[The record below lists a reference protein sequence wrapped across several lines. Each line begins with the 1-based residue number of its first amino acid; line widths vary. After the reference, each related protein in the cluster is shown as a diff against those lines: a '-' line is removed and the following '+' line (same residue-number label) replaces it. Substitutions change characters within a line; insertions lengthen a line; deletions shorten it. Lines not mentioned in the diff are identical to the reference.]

1 MASSVFNFT
10 ALGVGGSLSLI
21 KDDKFSF
28 SVAGTFVGKVVLE
41 QSTDGGASWVRLSE
55 HTTVGSSVLTVK
67 YGGSNTGIYRFQCI
81 EYTSGTIET
90 TITDEDIKLFSV
102 KNNRL
107 EERFVVDEAGT
118 TIEGT
123 LLVDGVLVS
132 GGGMD
137 TDFSNSVAS
146 AKNIDLGGFKGV
158 NSVAPTADL
167 DLSTK
172 KYVDDSVGAIDLSG
186 KADVNLGNILPVA
199 SVSMNTQKLV
209 SVVDPTAAQD
219 AATKNY
225 VDLAD
230 GLLLPKAGGTM
241 SGVIAMGTNKITGVG
256 DPTLAQDVV
265 TKNYFDTNIPAAGDA
280 WGDAVDA
287 DILPTGNDNLFDLGS
302 PTARFA
308 ELHAVL
314 MKNSAGATAINLSGT
329 SITIQQ
335 SILPSGAVYLGASGN
350 AFQRVYA
357 DSIRNSG
364 NQSIVNIT
372 GQALQNVATPVIT
385 WVAAEV
391 VIASQ
396 GITGRVDASTS
407 TGPFRSPNLA
417 ADPVTPLN
425 GDIWYN
431 TTDTQLKCRAN
442 GITVVLA

>member
-1 MASSVFNFT
+1 MTQSYTDITSGQSLTSSL
-10 ALGVGGSLSLI
+10 ALI
-21 KDDKFSF
+21 KGRDDSLRDHFS
-28 SVAGTFVGKVVLE
+28 GT
-41 QSTDGGASWVRLSE
+41 TDGAITPVAYQFWADTTAGKLKQRNAANTSWIVLGDLVTSE
-55 HTTVGSSVLTVK
+55 LGHL
-67 YGGSNTGIYRFQCI
+67 R
-81 EYTSGTIET
+81 
-90 TITDEDIKLFSV
+90 
-102 KNNRL
+102 
-107 EERFVVDEAGT
+107 
-118 TIEGT
+118 
-123 LLVDGVLVS
+123 VDG
-132 GGGMD
+132 
-137 TDFSNSVAS
+137 TVAMS
-146 AKNIDLGGFKGV
+146 AALN
-158 NSVAPTADL
+158 
-167 DLSTK
+167 
-172 KYVDDSVGAIDLSG
+172 
-186 KADVNLGNILPVA
+186 
-199 SVSMNTQKLV
+199 
-209 SVVDPTAAQD
+209 
-219 AATKNY
+219 
-225 VDLAD
+225 
-230 GLLLPKAGGTM
+230 
-241 SGVIAMGTNKITGVG
+241 MGTNKITGVG

-265 TKNYFDTNIPAAGDA
+265 TKNYFDTNIPAAGYA

-364 NQSIVNIT
+364 NQSIVNIA

-396 GITGRVDASTS
+396 GTTGRVDASTS